1 MDPGRNHPRLSEAKK
16 GKYRY
21 WRILEFTWIIDASE
35 SAPQIY
41 DYLEENI
48 SQNDK
53 LFVCKLAGDAALA
66 DGFSEE
72 GTDWLERILET
83 FASSA
88 PTAVFSVID
97 LRSMMHA

>member
-1 MDPGRNHPRLSEAKK
+1 M
-16 GKYRY
+16 
-21 WRILEFTWIIDASE
+21 LEFTWIIDASE

-53 LFVCKLAGDAALA
+53 LFVCRLAGDAALA

-88 PTAVFSVID
+88 PKS
-97 LRSMMHA
+97 RSAKLNFRFTEF